1 VRKSETMALMTEST
15 TVQMYTTAMLLL
27 ELDGVLSED
36 SDEDEVDSVFSSAAV
51 TSITAILLLELD
63 GGALSEDS
71 DSDEDEV
78 NSVSSP
84 AAVTSNTQ

>member
-15 TVQMYTTAMLLL
+15 TVQMYTTAILLL

-63 GGALSEDS
+63 GALSEDS